1 VLFYIYPMKFMFSWA
16 TGQSHGRTDSRN
28 LLIIY
33 SVGFIGIFALF
44 LLMYIHAWRKR
55 DELELNEVERHDTIT
70 SMWMYGSYVAIG
82 LVSCAIACFA
92 PGGQVGYGGL
102 VYWLI
107 GPVSAFI
114 GAKRGAARRRVE
126 EQPEMDMQPAEA

>member
-1 VLFYIYPMKFMFSWA
+1 
-16 TGQSHGRTDSRN
+16 
-28 LLIIY
+28 
-33 SVGFIGIFALF
+33 
-44 LLMYIHAWRKR
+44 MYIHAWRKR

-82 LVSCAIACFA
+82 LVSCAIAYFA
-92 PGGQVGYGGL
+92 PAGKVVYGGL

-126 EQPEMDMQPAEA
+126 EQLEMGMQTTGVSVEAFDRELTRIP